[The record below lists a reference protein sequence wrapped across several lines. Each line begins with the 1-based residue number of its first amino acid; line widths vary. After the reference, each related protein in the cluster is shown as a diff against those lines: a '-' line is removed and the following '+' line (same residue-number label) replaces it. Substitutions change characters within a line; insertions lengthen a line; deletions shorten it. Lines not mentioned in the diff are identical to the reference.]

1 MQGLCSWLLTAL
13 QMWQKKNA
21 KGMQMQE
28 ESKGR
33 SFFEVKRLREKIDF
47 EAEKVLSFFP
57 AQENRVWLRFSVNR
71 IIVTQYLTQYCL
83 ILLFVLR

>member
-1 MQGLCSWLLTAL
+1 MLLTLDCIANVAG
-13 QMWQKKNA
+13 KNT
-21 KGMQMQE
+21 KGMQLLE

-33 SFFEVKRLREKIDF
+33 SSFEVKRLREKLDF
-47 EAEKVLSFFP
+47 EAENALSFFP

-83 ILLFVLR
+83 TLLFVLR